1 MANVDSRSIAGLRH
15 ARVTSAIE
23 VPMANSNLKS
33 LAGCRLGFPCPAPG
47 PQVKFRTPV
56 GTVRLVTLSPP
67 VDCRGRG
74 RRSGARTGPS
84 ESPCR
89 DGPGRTN
96 SGGGRRG
103 Y

>member
-74 RRSGARTGPS
+74 RRSGARTGP
-84 ESPCR
+84 
-89 DGPGRTN
+89 GVTA
-96 SGGGRRG
+96 RRRVG
-103 Y
+103 LTAAAGAATSD